1 MEDVGKG
8 ADEDD
13 YERKKANST
22 SSYYINSTLARPDTD
37 EIVFCVAV
45 VIHDHIV
52 QGEQV
57 PRPPARPTDA
67 PGTPGASPTRRAA
80 TSLAATRR
88 AGELGGAEP
97 LPVLQ

>member
-1 MEDVGKG
+1 MED
-8 ADEDD
+8 APDEGMALAKEEDG
-13 YERKKANST
+13 EKKKFNST

-57 PRPPARPTDA
+57 TSAAR
-67 PGTPGASPTRRAA
+67 SAA
-80 TSLAATRR
+80 TTAHTRHSH
-88 AGELGGAEP
+88 
-97 LPVLQ
+97 